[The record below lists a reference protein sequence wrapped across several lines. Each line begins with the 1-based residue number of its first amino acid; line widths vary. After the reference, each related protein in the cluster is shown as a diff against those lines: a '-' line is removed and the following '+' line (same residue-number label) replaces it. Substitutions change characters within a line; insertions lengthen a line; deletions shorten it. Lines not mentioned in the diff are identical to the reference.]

1 MSRSHLPRPR
11 RHNVTGPIPD
21 DSDMCAVAV
30 IDIATGVLME
40 RRGCTP
46 TQART
51 ILSDA
56 SQLKHLMIRELA
68 ERIAADG
75 DLC

>member
-1 MSRSHLPRPR
+1 MAGS
-11 RHNVTGPIPD
+11 IPNG
-21 DSDMCAVAV
+21 SDKCAVAV

-46 TQART
+46 TEART
-51 ILSDA
+51 ILRDA
-56 SQLKHLMIRELA
+56 SQLKNLMIRELA